1 MTESK
6 TQKLD
11 QRLRDMQASAS
22 EIIASSLVSSD
33 GLTITSVMPQDIE
46 EARIAAM
53 AAAMLSLG
61 DKISMELGRGD
72 MDEFYIKGDQG
83 FVLLTSVGEDAVLT
97 ALVTENAKL
106 GLIFLEL
113 RRAAKDLLRIIE

>member
-83 FVLLTSVGEDAVLT
+83 FVLLTSVGEDAVLA

-113 RRAAKDLLRIIE
+113 RRAAKDLMRIIE

>member
-46 EARIAAM
+46 EARVAAM

-83 FVLLTSVGEDAVLT
+83 FVLLTSVGEDAVLA

-113 RRAAKDLLRIIE
+113 RRAAKDLMRIIE

>member
-1 MTESK
+1 VTESK

-11 QRLRDMQASAS
+11 QRLRELQASAS
-22 EIIASSLVSSD
+22 GIIASSLVSSD

-46 EARIAAM
+46 EARVAAM

-83 FVLLTSVGEDAVLT
+83 FVLLTSVGDDAVLT
-97 ALVTENAKL
+97 ALVTEKAKL

-113 RRAAKDLLRIIE
+113 RRTAKDLLKIIE